1 MPRDRVVRYEMFRG
15 TLSSWPEL
23 FEKAASFATQVGREN
38 LISISHSEDQQD
50 GVIAVWYWGDASYKS
65 RDECHAGIP
74 CSIAHAMATLG
85 RARQRRS
92 ARLSNGKWLGP
103 QWKASRERVGSH
115 RATRVRHSLRWV
127 LENTIGFDRR

>member
-23 FEKAASFATQVGREN
+23 FENAASFATQVGREN

-65 RDECHAGIP
+65 
-74 CSIAHAMATLG
+74 
-85 RARQRRS
+85 
-92 ARLSNGKWLGP
+92 
-103 QWKASRERVGSH
+103 
-115 RATRVRHSLRWV
+115 
-127 LENTIGFDRR
+127 